1 MTTPVITS
9 ASGNDRI
16 LNTMIEEE
24 MKISYLRY
32 SMSVIVS
39 RALPDARDGLKPV
52 HRRILYGMD
61 TLSLYTD
68 RPYKKSANIVGE
80 VMGKYHPHGDASIY
94 DSIVRM
100 AQNFSMRYPLVDGQG
115 NFGSVD
121 GDPPAAMRYTE
132 ARMKAFAEMMLQ
144 DLDKETVDWAPNYDS
159 SLQEPKV
166 LPSAFPN
173 LLVNGS
179 TGIAVG
185 MATNIPPHNLNEIVN
200 ACLAMLANPEITD
213 EELITHVSGPDF
225 PTGGIIHG
233 RNGIRAAYLTG
244 RGKVLV
250 RAKHHVE
257 QRENRTRIVIT
268 EIPFQVNK
276 SNLLEKMASLV
287 RDKIVEGIS
296 DLRDE
301 SDKDGMSII
310 IELKRDAFPD
320 IILNLLYKHTQLQE
334 TFSIHN
340 LALTEGRPRTLSLRE
355 LIRLFLAHRHEVVE
369 RRTRFELK
377 KAEERAHIL
386 EGLRIALDH
395 IDEIIKLIRGSETTA
410 IARMGLMESFSL
422 SEIQADAILEMRLQR
437 LTGLERDKI
446 ENEYKELVLLI
457 TDLKDILANLERR
470 VAIISQELRDIVLKH
485 GDERR
490 TKIEDAADDITYL
503 DLIANEPMVVTVSH
517 TGYIKRIG
525 TDAYKIQGRGGKGIS
540 ATGLKDEDFV
550 EHLFIAWAHSYIL
563 VFTNMGRCHWLKV
576 YELPEAARTSKG
588 KALVNFINLQEGEH
602 VSAFVPVKDFED
614 ARSIVLV
621 TDNGII
627 NKMSLESFSRPR
639 TNGINALTLDTGDS
653 LTQVVLASEA
663 DDVMIGTKLGQAIR
677 FAMSKFRQTG
687 RGTRGVKG
695 ITLEEGDSVIGMIV
709 VEKGNA
715 ILTITEKG
723 YGKRSDPDDYR
734 ITDRGGKG
742 VRNIKIT
749 DKNGPA
755 ICIESVHEGQEI
767 LVITKEGN
775 VIRLQ
780 VSDISVI
787 GRDTQGVRVI
797 RTNEDDLVT
806 DVAVVE
812 SEDVDPTVLET
823 EESLKAGIAEAAAR
837 SLANSGE
844 VVDSDDLTGGTT
856 DGNAGNADSETYTQP
871 QAEATGEDP
880 SAA

>member
-1 MTTPVITS
+1 MTIPSIPVPS
-9 ASGNDRI
+9 NDRI
-16 LNTMIEEE
+16 INTMIEEE

-61 TLSLYTD
+61 TLSLYQD

-100 AQNFSMRYPLVDGQG
+100 AQEFSMRYPLVDGQG
-115 NFGSVD
+115 NFGSID

-200 ACLAMLANPEITD
+200 ACLALLANPEITD
-213 EELITHVSGPDF
+213 EEIITHVSGPDF

-257 QRENRTRIVIT
+257 QRENRTRIIIT
-268 EIPFQVNK
+268 EIPYQVNK

-320 IILNLLYKHTQLQE
+320 IILNMLYKHTQLQE

-340 LALTEGRPRTLSLRE
+340 LALTDGRPRTLSLRE
-355 LIRLFLAHRHEVVE
+355 LVRLFIEHRHEVVE
-369 RRTRFELK
+369 RRTRFELR

-395 IDEIIKLIRGSETTA
+395 IEEIIKLIRASENTA
-410 IARMGLMESFSL
+410 AARTGLMEGFSL

-446 ENEYKELVLLI
+446 EEEYKGLVILI
-457 TDLKDILANLERR
+457 ADLKDILANRERR
-470 VAIISQELRDIVLKH
+470 VAIISQELREIVIKH

-490 TKIEDAADDITYL
+490 TQIEDAADDITYL

-614 ARSIVLV
+614 ARSVVLV
-621 TDNGII
+621 TEKGII

-639 TNGINALTLDTGDS
+639 TNGINALTLDEGDS

-695 ITLEEGDSVIGMIV
+695 ITLEDSDTVIGMIV
-709 VEKGNA
+709 VEKECA
-715 ILTITEKG
+715 VLTITEKG
-723 YGKRSDPDDYR
+723 YGKRTDPDDYR

-755 ICIESVHEGQEI
+755 ICIESVREGQEI

-780 VSDISVI
+780 IADISVI

-797 RTNEDDLVT
+797 RLNDTDLVT

-837 SLANSGE
+837 AAVIEAGGVVPEAEEGE
-844 VVDSDDLTGGTT
+844 T
-856 DGNAGNADSETYTQP
+856 DGESDTEAPGEEPAG
-871 QAEATGEDP
+871 
-880 SAA
+880 

>member
-1 MTTPVITS
+1 MTTPITS

-16 LNTMIEEE
+16 INTMIEEE

-61 TLSLYTD
+61 TLSLYQD

-100 AQNFSMRYPLVDGQG
+100 AQEFSMRYPLVDGQG
-115 NFGSVD
+115 NFGSID

-132 ARMKAFAEMMLQ
+132 ARMKAFAELMLQ
-144 DLDKETVDWAPNYDS
+144 DLDKETVDWSPNYDS
-159 SLQEPKV
+159 SLEEPKV

-185 MATNIPPHNLNEIVN
+185 MATNIPPHNLNEVVN
-200 ACLAMLANPEITD
+200 ACLAMLANPEIGD

-250 RAKHHVE
+250 RAKHHIE
-257 QRENRTRIVIT
+257 QRENRTRIVVT

-320 IILNLLYKHTQLQE
+320 IILNLLYKHTQLQD

-340 LALTEGRPRTLSLRE
+340 LALSGGRPRTLSLRE
-355 LIRLFLAHRHEVVE
+355 LIRLFIDHRHEVVE
-369 RRTRFELK
+369 RRTRFQLR

-395 IDEIIKLIRGSETTA
+395 IDEIIKLIRASETTA
-410 IARMGLMESFSL
+410 LARAGLMENFSL

-446 ENEYKELVLLI
+446 EQEYQELVLLI
-457 TDLKDILANLERR
+457 ADLKDILANRERR
-470 VAIISQELRDIVLKH
+470 VAIISQELREIVLKH
-485 GDERR
+485 GDGRR
-490 TKIEDAADDITYL
+490 TQIEDAADDITYL

-588 KALVNFINLQEGEH
+588 KALVNFINLQEGEQ

-621 TDNGII
+621 TDKGII
-627 NKMSLESFSRPR
+627 NKMSLDSFSRPR
-639 TNGINALTLDTGDS
+639 TNGINALTLDEGDS

-687 RGTRGVKG
+687 RGTRGVRG
-695 ITLEEGDSVIGMIV
+695 ISLDDGDGVIGMIV
-709 VEKGNA
+709 VEKGCA
-715 ILTITEKG
+715 VLTITEKG
-723 YGKRSDPDDYR
+723 YGKRSDPDEYR
-734 ITDRGGKG
+734 ITGRGGKG

-749 DKNGPA
+749 EKNGPA
-755 ICIESVHEGQEI
+755 ICIESVREGQEI

-780 VSDISVI
+780 VADISVI

-797 RTNEDDLVT
+797 RTNEADLVT

-837 SLANSGE
+837 L
-844 VVDSDDLTGGTT
+844 
-856 DGNAGNADSETYTQP
+856 AGNAVEGSPESDTSDMEGETGERDEDSETV
-871 QAEATGEDP
+871 
-880 SAA
+880 

>member
-1 MTTPVITS
+1 MTTPITS

-16 LNTMIEEE
+16 INTMIEEE

-32 SMSVIVS
+32 SMSVIIS

-61 TLSLYTD
+61 TLSLYQD

-100 AQNFSMRYPLVDGQG
+100 AQTFSMRYPLIDGQG
-115 NFGSVD
+115 NFGSID

-132 ARMKAFAEMMLQ
+132 ARMKAFAELMLQ

-159 SLQEPKV
+159 SLEEPRV

-185 MATNIPPHNLNEIVN
+185 MATNIPPHNLNEVVN
-200 ACLAMLANPEITD
+200 ACLAMLSNPDIGD
-213 EELITHVSGPDF
+213 DELITHVSGPDF

-250 RAKHHVE
+250 RSKHHIE
-257 QRENRTRIVIT
+257 QRENRTRIVVT

-287 RDKIVEGIS
+287 RDKVVEGIS

-340 LALTEGRPRTLSLRE
+340 LALAGGRPRTLSLKE
-355 LIRLFLAHRHEVVE
+355 LIRLFVEHRHEVVE
-369 RRTRFELK
+369 RRTRFELR

-395 IDEIIKLIRGSETTA
+395 IEEIIKLIRASENTA
-410 IARMGLMESFSL
+410 AARVGLMENFSL

-446 ENEYKELVLLI
+446 EEEYKGLVLLI
-457 TDLKDILANLERR
+457 ADLKDILANRERR
-470 VAIISQELRDIVLKH
+470 VAIISQELREIVINH

-490 TKIEDAADDITYL
+490 TQIEDAADDITYL

-588 KALVNFINLQEGEH
+588 KALINFINLQPGEQ

-621 TDNGII
+621 TEKGII

-639 TNGINALTLDTGDS
+639 TNGINALTLDEGDS
-653 LTQVVLASEA
+653 LTQVVLASEV

-677 FAMSKFRQTG
+677 FSMSKFRQTG

-695 ITLEEGDSVIGMIV
+695 ITLEDDDSVIGMIV
-709 VEKGNA
+709 VEKGCS

-723 YGKRSDPDDYR
+723 YGKRSDPDEYR

-742 VRNIKIT
+742 VRNIKVT
-749 DKNGPA
+749 EKNGPA
-755 ICIESVHEGQEI
+755 ICIEIVREGHEI

-780 VSDISVI
+780 VNDISVI

-797 RTNEDDLVT
+797 RTNESDLVT

-837 SLANSGE
+837 AAGLTPGDQVVEPEEGE
-844 VVDSDDLTGGTT
+844 
-856 DGNAGNADSETYTQP
+856 ADIESETD
-871 QAEATGEDP
+871 ETGEEP
-880 SAA
+880 EAV

>member
-1 MTTPVITS
+1 MAEPVVPRDNGKIV
-9 ASGNDRI
+9 
-16 LNTMIEEE
+16 NTFIEEE
-24 MKISYLRY
+24 MKISYLKY
-32 SMSVIVS
+32 SMSVIVA

-61 TLSLYTD
+61 NIGLRPD

-80 VMGKYHPHGDASIY
+80 VMAKYHPHGDSAIY
-94 DSIVRM
+94 ESIVRM
-100 AQNFSMRYPLVDGQG
+100 AQDFSMRYELVDGQG
-115 NFGSVD
+115 NFGSID

-132 ARMKAFAEMMLQ
+132 ARMTQFAEMMLS
-144 DLDKETVDWAPNYDS
+144 DLDKQTVDFVPNYDAS
-159 SLQEPKV
+159 NEEPTV
-166 LPSAFPN
+166 MPSAFPN

-185 MATNIPPHNLNEIVN
+185 MATNVAPHNLREIIN
-200 ACLAMLANPEITD
+200 ACIAMLKNADIAD
-213 EELITHVSGPDF
+213 EELLSLVSGPDF
-225 PTGGIIHG
+225 PTGAIIHG

-244 RGKVLV
+244 RGKLLV

-257 QRENRTRIVIT
+257 QRENRQRIIIT
-268 EIPFQVNK
+268 EIPYQVNK
-276 SNLLEKMASLV
+276 TNLLEKIATLV
-287 RDKIVEGIS
+287 REKEVEGIS

-310 IELKRDAFPD
+310 IELKKDAFPD
-320 IILNLLYKHTQLQE
+320 IILNSLYKHTQLQE

-340 LALTEGRPRTLSLRE
+340 LALVDGRPRTLTLRE
-355 LIRLFLAHRHEVVE
+355 LIKCFIDHRHVVVE
-369 RRTRFELK
+369 RRTRFDLN

-386 EGLRIALDH
+386 EGYRIALDH
-395 IDEIIKLIRGSETTA
+395 IDEIIKLIRASADTA
-410 IARMGLMESFSL
+410 TAKAGLMANFGL
-422 SEIQADAILEMRLQR
+422 SDRQADAILEMRLNR

-446 ENEYKELVLLI
+446 EAEYAELVTLI
-457 TDLKDILANLERR
+457 ADLKDILANRDRR
-470 VAIISQELRDIVLKH
+470 VNIISDELTAIGLKY
-485 GDERR
+485 GDGRR
-490 TKIEDAADDITYL
+490 TTIEEAADDITYL
-503 DLIANEPMVVTVSH
+503 DLIPNEPMVVTVSH

-563 VFTNMGRCHWLKV
+563 VFTNLGRCHWVKV

-588 KALVNFINLQEGEH
+588 KALVNFINLQEGEK

-614 ARSIVLV
+614 ARSVVLV
-621 TDNGII
+621 TEHGVI

-639 TNGINALTLDTGDS
+639 TNGINAINLDEGDRLTH
-653 LTQVVLASEA
+653 VVLASEA
-663 DDVMIGTKLGQAIR
+663 DDVMIGSRQGQAIR

-695 ITLEEGDSVIGMIV
+695 ITLEDGDSVIGMIV
-709 VEKGNA
+709 VEEGSTV
-715 ILTITEKG
+715 LTITELG
-723 YGKRSDPDDYR
+723 YGKRSDPGEYR

-742 VRNIKIT
+742 VRNIKVT

-755 ICIESVHEGQEI
+755 VCIESVREGQEI

-775 VIRLQ
+775 VIRMG

-797 RTNEDDLVT
+797 RLNDTDLVT

-812 SEDVDPTVLET
+812 AEDVDPNALVQSA
-823 EESLKAGIAEAAAR
+823 ESEAAA
-837 SLANSGE
+837 
-844 VVDSDDLTGGTT
+844 
-856 DGNAGNADSETYTQP
+856 
-871 QAEATGEDP
+871 
-880 SAA
+880 SAARDAAAPKAGEEAPADGEPGSEEPDGPEDA